1 MAKRKVAA
9 NLDLSKLKKLYTVDI
24 YIGKDGS
31 DWKYYAVST
40 TDPVFDIVEKD
51 VETVIDSI
59 RKKLR
64 HWEETIRHKSERYE
78 YQKLDLK

>member
-1 MAKRKVAA
+1 MAKREVAV
-9 NLDLSKLKKLYTVDI
+9 NLDLRKLKKLYTVDI

-51 VETVIDSI
+51 VETVLDSI

-64 HWEETIRHKSERYE
+64 HWEETIRNKSECYE
-78 YQKLDLK
+78 SPKARP